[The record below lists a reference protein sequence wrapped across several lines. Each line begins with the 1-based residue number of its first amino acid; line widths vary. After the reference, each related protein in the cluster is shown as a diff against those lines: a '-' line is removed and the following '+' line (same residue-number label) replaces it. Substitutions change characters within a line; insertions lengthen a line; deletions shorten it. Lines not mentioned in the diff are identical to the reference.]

1 MLRSLYQG
9 DGQNMVFNK
18 IIKKVHDYGTL
29 VMFSHT
35 IFSLSF
41 ALISMLLASKGLPS
55 FYTVF
60 WILVA
65 FMGARTGANAIN
77 RVIDAEIDAKNPRT
91 AIRQLPQG
99 LLKKKEVIVFTVICF
114 LIMVIAAAKLN
125 TLCLLLSPIA
135 LFLMIIYSYTKRFT
149 WACHLVLGITSA
161 AAPVGAWLAVTGK
174 LSWLPLF
181 MGAANTLWV
190 AGFDIIYGCQDYD
203 FDRANGIHSIPAA
216 FGVKNALY
224 IAASFHGLTLIFLLM
239 VGILSADL
247 GSIYYIGLSIIAILF
262 IMEHKMV
269 SPENLSN
276 VKLASYNINQLIS
289 LTFLICGVIDAL
301 I

>member
-1 MLRSLYQG
+1 
-9 DGQNMVFNK
+9 MVLTK
-18 IIKKVHDYGTL
+18 VIKKAHDYGVL

-41 ALISMLLASKGLPS
+41 ALISMLLASEGLPS
-55 FYTVF
+55 PYVIF

-91 AIRQLPQG
+91 SVRQLPQG
-99 LLKKKEVIVFTVICF
+99 LLRKKEVIVFTAVCF
-114 LIMVIAAAKLN
+114 SIMVIAAAMLN
-125 TLCLLLSPIA
+125 PICLLLSPIG

-174 LSWLPLF
+174 IPWLPLF

-190 AGFDIIYGCQDYD
+190 AGFDIIYGSQDYD
-203 FDRANGIHSIPAA
+203 FDTNNGIHSIPSR
-216 FGVKNALY
+216 FGVKNALR
-224 IAASFHGLTLIFLLM
+224 IAAFLHAFTLVLLAVVGL
-239 VGILSADL
+239 LSNQL
-247 GSIYYIGLSIIAILF
+247 GVIYYTGLAIISVLF
-262 IMEHKMV
+262 IAEHKMV
-269 SPENLSN
+269 SPDNLSN
-276 VKLASYNINQLIS
+276 VKIASYSINQLIS
-289 LTFLICGVIDAL
+289 ISFLICGVIDAL
-301 I
+301 V